1 MGTRSSHIE
10 SFMKKEKQHK
20 HLIFVLNKCDLVP
33 TWVTVSNKL
42 CGQRIHVGAI
52 CASWQIETIF
62 ILVFSPCLMCFTTLL
77 NQYLTVFFEIE
88 LVWLSQK
95 IFCSFIVSWWYWN
108 KNWMGENFYYFMQTI
123 LPLHLFS
130 LVIKCISRKLGNIR
144 WYL

>member
-95 IFCSFIVSWWYWN
+95 IFCSFTVSWWYWN